1 MSQHARKNKKA
12 PPAAS
17 TVLDRL
23 IRWLV
28 IAVMVTVAGW
38 GLSRVPWPIRPTS
51 DPSMNPADGDHAKII
66 AAERE
71 LAALAA
77 LKPLPAPPADLM
89 PLSAG
94 DASLTRSALE
104 KAATQVRL
112 VASEARDELKNLGL
126 SESED
131 AGLVSADWLAGETAF
146 SLGSWEEAEQAYYRI
161 VNRIRKLRAVVR
173 MARDLDVSEQA
184 LTADLAANRE
194 LLRTF
199 GGERLREVVALAT
212 QARGQSAGDPIARAK
227 LYQEALI
234 KLPQAVGEAR
244 QAERREKIGTL
255 LQLAGRAAER
265 GDWVAAAA
273 ASASIL
279 KYDPENARASA
290 LRAQAVKGLDA
301 LIDRYV
307 ALQHE
312 PGRTPERT
320 AGAAQ
325 IRRGARDGDPLCQ
338 IALLLYSRDDPA
350 LKETPD
356 TLARCRAEGWSG
368 LLQRARRGSRTAAF
382 LAARCYED
390 GIGVDRDMTEALR
403 WYRDAA
409 DQGSVQA
416 QNNLAWIHHQGFGG
430 VPQDIA
436 EALTWYRRAAEQ
448 GSIPAQCS
456 LAGLLL
462 ADENSADAEA
472 AEWYRRAAEK
482 GSALAQ
488 CNLALLLMT
497 GRGVPRD
504 ESQASAL
511 FRSAA
516 LQKDPL
522 AQFNLGY
529 LHMTGK
535 GVPQDDAEAVRWYR
549 LAAEQ
554 GFATAQRNLGGMLA
568 VGRGVPRNDAEAAK
582 WYTRAAEQGD
592 AGAQCNIGW
601 MCAHGV
607 GVDQDLVKA
616 VTWYRRAAER
626 GNPEALFMLGVMTV
640 QGAGTARDE
649 TQGRRWIAEAAAR
662 GLDQARAWLEL
673 AARPRVSETLP

>member
-1 MSQHARKNKKA
+1 MSQHARKKKKA
-12 PPAAS
+12 PTAAS

-28 IAVMVTVAGW
+28 IAVVVTLAGW
-38 GLSRVPWPIRPTS
+38 GVSLVRWPLRPRS
-51 DPSMNPADGDHAKII
+51 DPSVNPVDDDQAKII
-66 AAERE
+66 AAERD

-77 LKPLPAPPADLM
+77 LKPLSAPPADLT
-89 PLSAG
+89 PPSVG
-94 DASLTRSALE
+94 DARLTHSELK

-112 VASEARDELKNLGL
+112 VASEAREELKNLGL

-131 AGLVSADWLAGETAF
+131 AGLVAADWLAGETAF
-146 SLGSWEEAEQAYYRI
+146 SLGSWEEAEQAYYRL

-173 MARDLDVSEQA
+173 MARELDVSEQA
-184 LTADLAANRE
+184 LTADLAAHRE

-199 GGERLREVVALAT
+199 GGERMREVVALAT
-212 QARGQSAGDPIARAK
+212 QARGQSAGDPIASAK

-255 LQLAGRAAER
+255 LQLAERAAER
-265 GDWVAAAA
+265 GDWVAASA
-273 ASASIL
+273 ASVSIL

-290 LRAQAVKGLDA
+290 LRAQAVRGLDA

-312 PGRTPERT
+312 PGRT

-338 IALLLYSRDDPA
+338 IAVLLYSRDDPA
-350 LKETPD
+350 LDETPD
-356 TLARCRAEGWSG
+356 TLARFRTEGWSG
-368 LLQRARRGSRTAAF
+368 LLQRAGRGSRAAAF

-390 GIGVDRDMTEALR
+390 GIGVDRDMTEVLR

-409 DQGSVQA
+409 EQGSLQA
-416 QNNLAWIHHQGFGG
+416 QNNLARIHHQGFGG
-430 VPQDIA
+430 VPQDTA
-436 EALTWYRRAAEQ
+436 EALKWYRRAAEQ

-462 ADENSADAEA
+462 TDENRADAEA
-472 AEWYRRAAEK
+472 AEWYRRASEK

-504 ESQASAL
+504 ESQAAAL
-511 FRSAA
+511 FQSAA

-535 GVPQDDAEAVRWYR
+535 GVEQDDAEAVRWYR

-568 VGRGVPRNDAEAAK
+568 VGRGVPRNDTEAAK

-607 GVDQDLVKA
+607 GVDQDVVKA

-640 QGAGTARDE
+640 QGVGTARNE
-649 TQGRRWIAEAAAR
+649 ALGRRWIAEAATR

-673 AARPRVSETLP
+673 AARPQDSETLP